1 MNLEINATIEAEQD
15 AVERCGEH
23 FSESESPRLRDHA
36 GPLEEVR
43 GSASRLQGGCLFIA
57 PACQTKGLQL
67 VNSVTAGT
75 ASSWNQV

>member
-1 MNLEINATIEAEQD
+1 MDEDKKVMNLDINATIEAEQD

-43 GSASRLQGGCLFIA
+43 GSARPRVPG
-57 PACQTKGLQL
+57 
-67 VNSVTAGT
+67 
-75 ASSWNQV
+75 SSGF